1 VSYGGVR
8 GVMDAAGA
16 RHLML
21 DPYVTLVVMGSLLMP
36 LSIAGFWASVI
47 GARRTLFLYFCSVL
61 LAATVLVYVSALCF
75 LYAASDRATSELV
88 RSRAR
93 TRATPSPSTSPLC
106 PRTPRARTRS
116 APRPV
121 TFLALPCR

>member
-1 VSYGGVR
+1 LPRQVSYGGVR

-21 DPYVTLVVMGSLLMP
+21 DPYITLVVMGSLLMP
-36 LSIAGFWASVI
+36 LSVAGFWASVI
-47 GARRTLFLYFCSVL
+47 GARRTLFMYFCSVL

-88 RSRAR
+88 RRARAQARVQACQPVPSHAALLSRALLSR
-93 TRATPSPSTSPLC
+93 
-106 PRTPRARTRS
+106 
-116 APRPV
+116 
-121 TFLALPCR
+121 ALPR